1 LTTPEGKVAAVVI
14 VKGVTGTGRMSN
26 VKAFEAPIVG
36 DGLRTVTEAAPS
48 AATSLAGIDAV
59 S

>member
-1 LTTPEGKVAAVVI
+1 MAGVVI
-14 VKGVTGTGRMSN
+14 VKGVVGIGWIVN
-26 VKAFEAPIVG
+26 VKAFEAPTVG
-36 DGLRTVTEAAPS
+36 DGLRTVTEAVPS